1 MSKITHRQIEV
12 TAHNL
17 PLTCPMP
24 DASLWNAHPKVT
36 LALDEHGEAHCPYCG
51 TLYKYK
57 GELPNAHH

>member
-24 DASLWNAHPKVT
+24 GASLWNAHPKVT
-36 LALDEHGEAHCPYCG
+36 LALNSDGEAHCPYCG